1 MIARAVIVMNWPAER
16 ATGDLPGMPPCGRE
30 MVIYPRGLG
39 DLAAA
44 IAATVAFVEHLP
56 RGGVGRFL
64 AGQRFDL
71 ARRASVPMIILLEAV
86 EDAAEILA
94 HIGSRRAKV
103 LVEREILALSIA
115 PRATRR

>member
-1 MIARAVIVMNWPAER
+1 
-16 ATGDLPGMPPCGRE
+16 
-30 MVIYPRGLG
+30 
-39 DLAAA
+39 
-44 IAATVAFVEHLP
+44 
-56 RGGVGRFL
+56 
-64 AGQRFDL
+64 
-71 ARRASVPMIILLEAV
+71 MIILLEAV